1 MTPEQEHALYS
12 RVGAR
17 MRAARR
23 ACGMNQE
30 TLAGVVGVVRTSIT
44 NAETGRQRTPLHT
57 IVAIAEAL
65 GEDPALW
72 IADKPYTPRGAALDI
87 DTYNALTTHT
97 EALRAIVR
105 GLGVGVSE

>member
-1 MTPEQEHALYS
+1 MTLGQEAALYS

-17 MRAARR
+17 MKAARR
-23 ACGMNQE
+23 ARGMSQE
-30 TLAGVVGVVRTSIT
+30 TVAGIVGVVRTSIT
-44 NAETGRQRTPLHT
+44 NAETARQRTPLHT

-72 IADKPYTPRGAALDI
+72 ITDKPYTPRGAPLDI
-87 DTYNALTTHT
+87 DTYNALTAHT